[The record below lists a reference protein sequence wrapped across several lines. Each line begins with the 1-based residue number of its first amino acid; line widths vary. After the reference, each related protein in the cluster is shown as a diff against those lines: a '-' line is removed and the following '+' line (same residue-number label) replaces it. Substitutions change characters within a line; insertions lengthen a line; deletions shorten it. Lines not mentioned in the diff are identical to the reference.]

1 MNKHIHNMRRKIV
14 WDLHCIDK
22 DKYNVY
28 VLAEI
33 FSTSRQS
40 ILRDL
45 SKMENRII
53 DMKLSHLKD
62 IFTQQIQENVK
73 KKKMEKLKADF
84 QPSNGDK
91 I

>member
-1 MNKHIHNMRRKIV
+1 MNKIMREMRRKIV

-22 DKYNVY
+22 EKYNVY

-45 SKMENRII
+45 SKMEDRIVDI
-53 DMKLSHLKD
+53 KLSNLKD
-62 IFTQQIQENVK
+62 IFTQQIEENVK
-73 KKKMEKLKADF
+73 KKKMEKLKTDF
-84 QPSNGDK
+84 Q
-91 I
+91 

>member
-1 MNKHIHNMRRKIV
+1 MRRKIV
-14 WDLHCIDK
+14 WDLYCIDK
-22 DKYNVY
+22 EKYNVY

-53 DMKLSHLKD
+53 DVKLSNLKD
-62 IFTQQIQENVK
+62 IFTQQIQKNVENK
-73 KKKMEKLKADF
+73 RIEKLKADF
-84 QPSNGDK
+84 QLSK
-91 I
+91 HKEMT

>member
-1 MNKHIHNMRRKIV
+1 MREMRRKIV
-14 WDLHCIDK
+14 WDLHCIDR

-45 SKMENRII
+45 SRMEDRVI
-53 DMKLSHLKD
+53 DMKLSNLKD
-62 IFTQQIQENVK
+62 MITQQIQKNVEQK
-73 KKKMEKLKADF
+73 KIDKQKQDF
-84 QPSNGDK
+84 Q
-91 I
+91 

>member
-14 WDLHCIDK
+14 WDLFCIDK

-45 SKMENRII
+45 SKMENRVI
-53 DMKLSHLKD
+53 DMKLSNLKD
-62 IFTQQIQENVK
+62 MITQQIQKNVEQK
-73 KKKMEKLKADF
+73 RIDKQKQDF
-84 QPSNGDK
+84 Q
-91 I
+91 